1 MRRRIEVQNRRR
13 AVTIRKPMYYAGS
26 LRILKTESFSAEEA
40 EVEARF
46 AALVEARLD
55 EIIAQY
61 EVRFGSVV
69 DTDRAREFS
78 PDYCASKASRT
89 RFSRAVYQPA
99 KALADEIF
107 RREIRKVAPSEGWRI
122 LFTSGGTGAGKSTA
136 LAWLSEEPQTDDH
149 YDILVDGTLSDHQA
163 AQAKI
168 REALALG
175 HRVTVIHVFRAFAET
190 VRLVVTLDNIAATHF
205 RSRETLFKLVEEFGT
220 RIKVRILENCG
231 EEPSRVISAPEL
243 AGKQAESVDQLR
255 GMAHAVFADEFA
267 RLKISHPEIYEAFI
281 QKGSRR

>member
-1 MRRRIEVQNRRR
+1 
-13 AVTIRKPMYYAGS
+13 MYYEGP
-26 LRILKTESFSAEEA
+26 LRILKTETLSADEA

-46 AALVEARLD
+46 AALVQTRLD
-55 EIIAQY
+55 EIIAEY
-61 EVRFGSVV
+61 EARFGSVI

-89 RFSRAVYQPA
+89 RYSRAVYQPA
-99 KALADEIF
+99 KALADEIY
-107 RREIRKVAPSEGWRI
+107 RREILKAAPAEGWRI

-136 LAWLSEEPQTDDH
+136 LAWLSEEPQTDDQ

-163 AQAKI
+163 ARAKI

-190 VRLVVTLDNIAATHF
+190 VQLAVKRAIAMGRAVTLDNIAATHF

-220 RIKVRILENCG
+220 RIKVRVLENCG
-231 EEPSRVISAPEL
+231 NEPSQVISVPEL
-243 AGKQAESVDQLR
+243 ASKHGESVDRLR
-255 GMAHAVFADEFA
+255 EMAHSVFADEFA
-267 RLKISHPEIYEAFI
+267 SLKNGHPEIYEAFL

>member
-1 MRRRIEVQNRRR
+1 
-13 AVTIRKPMYYAGS
+13 MYYAGP
-26 LRILKTESFSAEEA
+26 LRILKTESLSAAEA

-46 AALVEARLD
+46 AALVQTRLD
-55 EIIAQY
+55 EIIAEY
-61 EVRFGSVV
+61 EARFGSVI

-99 KALADEIF
+99 KALADEIYQW
-107 RREIRKVAPSEGWRI
+107 EIRRAAPLEGWRI

-190 VRLVVTLDNIAATHF
+190 VRLVVKRAIEIGRSVTLDNIAATHF
-205 RSRETLFKLVEEFGT
+205 RSRETLFKLLEEFGT

-243 AGKQAESVDQLR
+243 ASMQAESVDQLR

-267 RLKISHPEIYEAFI
+267 SLKISHPEIYEAFL

>member
-1 MRRRIEVQNRRR
+1 
-13 AVTIRKPMYYAGS
+13 MYYEGP
-26 LRILKTESFSAEEA
+26 LRILKTETLSADEA

-46 AALVEARLD
+46 AALVQTHLD
-55 EIIAQY
+55 EIIAEY
-61 EVRFGSVV
+61 EARFGSVI

-89 RFSRAVYQPA
+89 RYSQAVYQPA

-107 RREIRKVAPSEGWRI
+107 RREIIKVAPAEGWRI

-136 LAWLSEEPQTDDH
+136 LAWLSEEPQTDDQ
-149 YDILVDGTLSDHQA
+149 YDILVDGSLSDHPA
-163 AQAKI
+163 ARAKI

-190 VRLVVTLDNIAATHF
+190 VRLAVKRAIAMGRAVTLDNIAATHF
-205 RSRETLFKLVEEFGT
+205 RSREALFKLVEEFGT
-220 RIKVRILENCG
+220 RIKVRVLENCG
-231 EEPSRVISAPEL
+231 NEPSRVISVPEL
-243 AGKQAESVDQLR
+243 ASKQGDSVDRLR
-255 GMAHAVFADEFA
+255 EMAHSVFTDEFA
-267 RLKISHPEIYEAFI
+267 SLKNDHPEIYEAFL